1 MWYQKELFTLNIF
14 PKNKQNKPRQ
24 KKDEIKKEVIQ
35 IIQPKQNI
43 KINKTIQLFIL
54 FTELT
59 FPAFLTLQET
69 ITNITVHI
77 LNYNSSF
84 LLDIT
89 NKQF

>member
-14 PKNKQNKPRQ
+14 PKNKNKPRQ